1 MSKKFSLATLAIA
14 ATLVVACGE
23 EKKEEAAAESTT
35 TTTES
40 AAPAAEATNT
50 AEATA
55 TTAAAPAGGDIVI
68 AVAGP
73 MTGDLAAFGEQLKR
87 GAEKAV
93 ADINAKGGVNG
104 KQLKLEIGDDQCDP
118 KQAVQVANDLVKK
131 GVVFVAGHFC
141 SGSSIPASDVYAE
154 EGIVQITP
162 ASTNPDFTEVPAS
175 KGVKTIFRTCGRD
188 DAQGIFAG
196 PWLAKTYAGKK
207 VAILDDKSAYGQGLA
222 NETAKNF
229 EANGGTIAI
238 RDTYTAK
245 EKDFS
250 ALISKLKDAAIDA
263 VYIGGYH
270 NDVGLIARQSR
281 EQGFN
286 AAIISA
292 DALNTAE
299 FWSISG
305 PAGEG
310 VRYSDGASAVNL
322 DSAKAVVEEFRKDNY
337 EPEGYTLNSYAAIQ
351 AWAEAANKAGSTE
364 GAKVAEALR
373 AGPIPTVIGDLTF
386 NDKGDLT
393 KVNYAWYV
401 WGKDGKAVQEPL
413 N

>member
-1 MSKKFSLATLAIA
+1 
-14 ATLVVACGE
+14 
-23 EKKEEAAAESTT
+23 
-35 TTTES
+35 
-40 AAPAAEATNT
+40 
-50 AEATA
+50 
-55 TTAAAPAGGDIVI
+55 
-68 AVAGP
+68 
-73 MTGDLAAFGEQLKR
+73 
-87 GAEKAV
+87 
-93 ADINAKGGVNG
+93 
-104 KQLKLEIGDDQCDP
+104 
-118 KQAVQVANDLVKK
+118 VKK
-131 GVVFVAGHFC
+131 GVAFVAGHFC
-141 SGSSIPASDVYAE
+141 SGSSIPASAVYAE

-162 ASTNPDFTEVPAS
+162 ASTNPALTEDSAA
-175 KGVKTIFRTCGRD
+175 KGINTIFRTCGRD
-188 DAQGIFAG
+188 DAQGVFAG
-196 PWLAKTYAGKK
+196 PWLAKTYPGKN

-229 EANGGTIAI
+229 ESSGGKVAL

-250 ALISKLKDAAIDA
+250 ALISKLKDSKIDA

-270 NDVGLIARQSR
+270 NDVGLMVRQAR
-281 EQGFN
+281 EQGLE
-286 AAIISA
+286 AAFISA

-310 VRYSDGASAVNL
+310 LRYSDGASAVNL
-322 DSAKAVVEEFRKDNY
+322 DSAKDVVAAFRADNY

-351 AWAEAANKAGSTE
+351 AWAAAATKAGSTD

-373 AGPIPTVIGDLTF
+373 AGPIPTAIGDLTF
-386 NDKGDLT
+386 DAKGDLT

-401 WGKDGKAVQEPL
+401 WHDGKAVQEPL

>member
-1 MSKKFSLATLAIA
+1 MLPSLAGRQKTAGVSETQALCEGPMFKTLIGSTALATVMAIGSFGG
-14 ATLVVACGE
+14 V
-23 EKKEEAAAESTT
+23 S
-35 TTTES
+35 S
-40 AAPAAEATNT
+40 AHA
-50 AEATA
+50 
-55 TTAAAPAGGDIVI
+55 DITI

-73 MTGDLAAFGEQLKR
+73 MTGELAAFGEQLKR

-104 KQLKLEIGDDQCDP
+104 EQLKLEIGDDQCDP

-131 GVVFVAGHFC
+131 EVVFVAGHFC
-141 SGSSIPASDVYAE
+141 SGSSIPASAVYAE

-162 ASTNPDFTEVPAS
+162 ASTNPAFTEDMAA
-175 KGVKTIFRTCGRD
+175 KGVNTVFRTCGRD
-188 DAQGIFAG
+188 DAQGVFAG
-196 PWLAKTYAGKK
+196 PWLAKTYTGKN
-207 VAILDDKSAYGQGLA
+207 VAVLDDKSAYGQGLA

-229 EANGGTIAI
+229 EAAGGKIAV

-250 ALISKLKDAAIDA
+250 ALISKLKDAKIDA
-263 VYIGGYH
+263 VYVGGYH
-270 NDVGLIARQSR
+270 NDVGLMVRQAR
-281 EQGFN
+281 EQGLE
-286 AAIISA
+286 AAFISA

-310 VRYSDGASAVNL
+310 LRYSDAASSVNL
-322 DSAKAVVEEFRKDNY
+322 DSAKDVVASFRADKY

-351 AWAEAANKAGSTE
+351 AWAAAVTKAGSTD

-373 AGPIPTVIGDLTF
+373 SGPVPTAIGELTF
-386 NDKGDLT
+386 DAKGDLT

-401 WGKDGKAVQEPL
+401 YHDGKAIQEPL

>member
-1 MSKKFSLATLAIA
+1 MFKKLL
-14 ATLVVACGE
+14 
-23 EKKEEAAAESTT
+23 STT
-35 TTTES
+35 ALVAAVAAGSFGLPTVAS
-40 AAPAAEATNT
+40 A
-50 AEATA
+50 
-55 TTAAAPAGGDIVI
+55 DITI

-73 MTGDLAAFGEQLKR
+73 MTGDLASFGEQLRR
-87 GAEKAV
+87 GAEMAIE
-93 ADINAKGGVNG
+93 DINAAGGVNG
-104 KQLKLEIGDDQCDP
+104 EKLKLEIGDDQCDP
-118 KQAVQVANDLVKK
+118 KQAVQVANDLVQK
-131 GVVFVAGHFC
+131 GVAFVAGHFC
-141 SGSSIPASDVYAE
+141 SGSSIPASEVYSE
-154 EGIVQITP
+154 EGILQMTP
-162 ASTNPDFTEVPAS
+162 ASTNPKFTDDPAA
-175 KGVKTIFRTCGRD
+175 KGIKTIFRSCGRD
-188 DAQGIFAG
+188 DAQGMFAG

-222 NETAKNF
+222 NETEKNAK
-229 EANGGTIAI
+229 ANGLEPAM

-250 ALISKLKDAAIDA
+250 ALISKMKSAGIEA

-270 NDVGLIARQSR
+270 NDVALMVRQAR

-286 AAIISA
+286 AAFISA

-322 DSAKAVVEEFRKDNY
+322 DSAKAVVEKFRAGGY

-351 AWAEAANKAGSTE
+351 AWAAAAGIAKSTE
-364 GAKVAEALR
+364 GEKVAEALH
-373 AGPIPTVIGDLTF
+373 GNTIPTVIGDLTW
-386 NDKGDLT
+386 DAKGDLT

-401 WGKDGKAVQEPL
+401 WANGKAVQEPL

>member
-1 MSKKFSLATLAIA
+1 MLKNLIGSTALAAVLAA
-14 ATLVVACGE
+14 GAFGVSSA
-23 EKKEEAAAESTT
+23 KAEDLT
-35 TTTES
+35 
-40 AAPAAEATNT
+40 
-50 AEATA
+50 
-55 TTAAAPAGGDIVI
+55 I

-73 MTGDLAAFGEQLKR
+73 MTGELAAFGEQLKR

-93 ADINAKGGVNG
+93 ADINAKGGVLG
-104 KQLKLEIGDDQCDP
+104 KTLKLEIGDDQCDP

-131 GVVFVAGHFC
+131 EVAFVAGHFC
-141 SGSSIPASDVYAE
+141 SGSSIPASAVYSE
-154 EGIVQITP
+154 EGIIQITP
-162 ASTNPDFTEVPAS
+162 ASTNPAFTEDMAA
-175 KGVKTIFRTCGRD
+175 KGVNTVFRTCGRD
-188 DAQGIFAG
+188 DAQGVFAG
-196 PWLAKTYAGKK
+196 PWLAKTYAGKA

-229 EANGGTIAI
+229 EAAGDKVAV
-238 RDTYTAK
+238 RETYTAK

-250 ALISKLKDAAIDA
+250 ALISKLKDASVEA

-270 NDVGLIARQSR
+270 NDVGLMVRQAR

-286 AAIISA
+286 ADFISA

-310 VRYSDGASAVNL
+310 LRYSDAASAVNL
-322 DSAKAVVEEFRKDNY
+322 DSAKDVVASFRADNY

-351 AWAEAANKAGSTE
+351 AWAAAVEKAGDTD

-373 AGPIPTVIGDLTF
+373 AGPIPTAIGELTF
-386 NDKGDLT
+386 DAKGDLT

-401 WGKDGKAVQEPL
+401 WHDGKAVQEPL

>member
-1 MSKKFSLATLAIA
+1 MFKTLIGSTALAAVLALGA
-14 ATLVVACGE
+14 FGGA
-23 EKKEEAAAESTT
+23 S
-35 TTTES
+35 S
-40 AAPAAEATNT
+40 AHA
-50 AEATA
+50 
-55 TTAAAPAGGDIVI
+55 DITI

-73 MTGDLAAFGEQLKR
+73 MTGELAAFGEQLKR

-104 KQLKLEIGDDQCDP
+104 EQLKLEIGDDQCDP

-131 GVVFVAGHFC
+131 GVAFVAGHFC
-141 SGSSIPASDVYAE
+141 SGSSIPASAVYAE

-162 ASTNPDFTEVPAS
+162 ASTNPALTEDSAA
-175 KGVKTIFRTCGRD
+175 KGINTIFRTCGRD
-188 DAQGIFAG
+188 DAQGVFAG
-196 PWLAKTYAGKK
+196 PWLAKTYPGKN

-229 EANGGTIAI
+229 ESSGGKVAL

-250 ALISKLKDAAIDA
+250 ALISKLKDAKIDA

-270 NDVGLIARQSR
+270 NDVGLMVRQAR
-281 EQGFN
+281 EQGLE
-286 AAIISA
+286 AAFISA

-310 VRYSDGASAVNL
+310 LRYSDGASAVNL
-322 DSAKAVVEEFRKDNY
+322 DSAKDVVAAFRADNY

-351 AWAEAANKAGSTE
+351 AWAAAATKAGSTD

-373 AGPIPTVIGDLTF
+373 AAPIPTAIGDLTF
-386 NDKGDLT
+386 DAKGDLT

-401 WGKDGKAVQEPL
+401 WHDGKAIQEPL

>member
-1 MSKKFSLATLAIA
+1 MLKNLL
-14 ATLVVACGE
+14 
-23 EKKEEAAAESTT
+23 TT
-35 TTTES
+35 TALVAAVAVGAFSMPTVAS
-40 AAPAAEATNT
+40 A
-50 AEATA
+50 
-55 TTAAAPAGGDIVI
+55 DITI

-73 MTGDLAAFGEQLKR
+73 MTGDLAAFGEQLRR
-87 GAEKAV
+87 GAEMAV
-93 ADINAKGGVNG
+93 KDINAAGGVNG
-104 KQLKLEIGDDQCDP
+104 EQLKLEIGDDQCDP
-118 KQAVQVANDLVKK
+118 KQARQVANDLVQKE
-131 GVVFVAGHFC
+131 VAFVAGHFC
-141 SGSSIPASDVYAE
+141 SGSSIPASEVYAE
-154 EGIVQITP
+154 EGILQMTP
-162 ASTNPDFTEVPAS
+162 ASTNPDFTEGPAK
-175 KGVKTIFRTCGRD
+175 KGVKTVFRTCGRD
-188 DAQGIFAG
+188 DAQGVFAG

-222 NETAKNF
+222 NETEKNAKASGL
-229 EANGGTIAI
+229 EPAM

-250 ALISKLKDAAIDA
+250 ALISKMKDAGIEA

-270 NDVGLIARQSR
+270 NDVALMVRQAR

-286 AAIISA
+286 ADFISA

-322 DSAKAVVEEFRKDNY
+322 DSAKAVVEKFRAESY

-351 AWAEAANKAGSTE
+351 AWAAAANIAKSLE
-364 GAKVAEALR
+364 GEKVAAALR
-373 AGPIPTVIGDLTF
+373 GNTIPTVIGDLSW
-386 NDKGDLT
+386 NDTGDLK

-401 WGKDGKAVQEPL
+401 WHDGKGVQEPL

>member
-1 MSKKFSLATLAIA
+1 MLKNLL
-14 ATLVVACGE
+14 
-23 EKKEEAAAESTT
+23 STT
-35 TTTES
+35 ALVAAVAVGAFSMPTVAS
-40 AAPAAEATNT
+40 A
-50 AEATA
+50 
-55 TTAAAPAGGDIVI
+55 DITI

-73 MTGDLAAFGEQLKR
+73 MTGDLAAFGEQLRR
-87 GAEKAV
+87 GAEMAV
-93 ADINAKGGVNG
+93 KDINAAGGVNG
-104 KQLKLEIGDDQCDP
+104 EQLKLEIGDDQCDP
-118 KQAVQVANDLVKK
+118 KQARQVANDLVQKE
-131 GVVFVAGHFC
+131 VAFVAGHFC
-141 SGSSIPASDVYAE
+141 SGSSIPASEVYAE
-154 EGIVQITP
+154 EGILQMTP
-162 ASTNPDFTEVPAS
+162 ASTNPDFTEGPAK
-175 KGVKTIFRTCGRD
+175 KGVKTVFRTCGRD
-188 DAQGIFAG
+188 DAQGVFAG

-222 NETAKNF
+222 NETEKNAKSSGL
-229 EANGGTIAI
+229 EPAM

-250 ALISKLKDAAIDA
+250 ALISKMKDAGIEA

-270 NDVGLIARQSR
+270 NDVALMVRQAR

-286 AAIISA
+286 ADFISA

-322 DSAKAVVEEFRKDNY
+322 DSAKAVVEKFRAESY

-351 AWAEAANKAGSTE
+351 AWAAAAAIAKSTE
-364 GAKVAEALR
+364 GEAVAEALR
-373 AGPIPTVIGDLTF
+373 GNTIPTVIGDLQWD
-386 NDKGDLT
+386 DKGDLT

-401 WGKDGKAVQEPL
+401 WHDGKGVQEPL

>member
-1 MSKKFSLATLAIA
+1 MLKNLL
-14 ATLVVACGE
+14 
-23 EKKEEAAAESTT
+23 TT
-35 TTTES
+35 TALVAAVAVGAFSMPTVAS
-40 AAPAAEATNT
+40 A
-50 AEATA
+50 
-55 TTAAAPAGGDIVI
+55 DITV

-73 MTGDLAAFGEQLKR
+73 MTGDLAAFGEQLRR
-87 GAEKAV
+87 GAEMAIKDV
-93 ADINAKGGVNG
+93 NAAGGVNG
-104 KQLKLEIGDDQCDP
+104 EQLKLEIGDDQCDP
-118 KQAVQVANDLVKK
+118 KQARQVANDLVQK
-131 GVVFVAGHFC
+131 GVAFVAGHFC
-141 SGSSIPASDVYAE
+141 SGSSIPASEVYAE
-154 EGIVQITP
+154 EGILQMTP
-162 ASTNPDFTEVPAS
+162 ASTNPAFTEGPAE
-175 KGVKTIFRTCGRD
+175 KGVKTVFRTCGRD
-188 DAQGIFAG
+188 DAQGVFAG

-222 NETAKNF
+222 NETEKNAKSSGL
-229 EANGGTIAI
+229 EPAM

-250 ALISKLKDAAIDA
+250 ALISKMKDAAIEA

-270 NDVGLIARQSR
+270 NDVALMVRQAR

-286 AAIISA
+286 ADFISA

-322 DSAKAVVEEFRKDNY
+322 DSAKAVVERFRAESY

-351 AWAEAANKAGSTE
+351 AWAAAANLAKSTDGE
-364 GAKVAEALR
+364 KVAETLR
-373 AGPIPTVIGDLTF
+373 GNTIPTVIGDLKWD
-386 NDKGDLT
+386 DKGDLT

-401 WGKDGKAVQEPL
+401 WHDGKGVQEPL

>member
-1 MSKKFSLATLAIA
+1 MFKTLIGSTALAAVMAIGA
-14 ATLVVACGE
+14 FGGV
-23 EKKEEAAAESTT
+23 S
-35 TTTES
+35 S
-40 AAPAAEATNT
+40 AQA
-50 AEATA
+50 
-55 TTAAAPAGGDIVI
+55 DITI

-73 MTGDLAAFGEQLKR
+73 MTGELAAFGEQLKR

-104 KQLKLEIGDDQCDP
+104 EQLKLEIGDDQCDP

-131 GVVFVAGHFC
+131 GVAFVAGHFC
-141 SGSSIPASDVYAE
+141 SGSSIPASAVYAE

-162 ASTNPDFTEVPAS
+162 ASTNPAFTEDMAA
-175 KGVKTIFRTCGRD
+175 KGVNTVFRTCGRD
-188 DAQGIFAG
+188 DAQGVFAG
-196 PWLAKTYAGKK
+196 PWLAKTYTGKN

-229 EANGGTIAI
+229 EASGGKIAV

-250 ALISKLKDAAIDA
+250 ALISKLKDAKIDA

-270 NDVGLIARQSR
+270 NDVGLMVRQAR
-281 EQGFN
+281 EQGLE
-286 AAIISA
+286 AAFISA

-310 VRYSDGASAVNL
+310 LRYSDGASAVNL
-322 DSAKAVVEEFRKDNY
+322 DSAKDVVAAFRADSY

-351 AWAEAANKAGSTE
+351 AWAAAATKAGSTD

-373 AGPIPTVIGDLTF
+373 SGPVPTVIGDLSW
-386 NDKGDLT
+386 DAKGDLT

-401 WGKDGKAVQEPL
+401 YHDGKAVQEPL